1 MKNLPLGIQTFRKII
16 EENRLYVDK
25 TKDIYNLLAQGGQ
38 YYFLSRPRLFGK
50 SLLVSTLK
58 EIFLGNKELFKGLWI
73 EDKIEWINHP
83 VIHIDFSVVEY
94 ETAEL
99 MKESLVQTLDGIAA
113 GHGIQLTT
121 VSYKTRFGELIRKLS
136 SKGKVVILIDE
147 YDKPI
152 IDFVENREIA
162 IQNRDILKSFYSTLK
177 GLDEHLKFV
186 FITGVSKFSKV
197 SIFSDLNNLTDITL
211 DETYATM
218 LGYTHRELLEY
229 FDEEIEA
236 LLKKE
241 EGTDGTKDEL
251 VNDIKYWYNGY
262 SWDGTNF
269 VYNPFSILNLFQKR
283 KFANYWF
290 ESGSPSFLVKLA
302 RKEDIALAELENYKA
317 GEEVF
322 SAFDIDKMQVV
333 SILFQTGYLTIKEI
347 IPISRTRRFYILSFP
362 NAEVKESLLVYLLGD
377 MSPKY
382 EGKIS
387 VMVDDL
393 KAYLKT
399 GNLEKFFEL
408 MRSIFAQISYDMFV
422 KDREGYYQTVIYLI
436 LKLTGINIDTEV
448 ETNLG
453 RIDAVIHLEKVIYV
467 MEFKIGT
474 PEEALKQIKEK
485 KYYERYLSLSKTIML
500 IGIGIDTAGRNIK
513 EYKIEKVQF

>member
-1 MKNLPLGIQTFRKII
+1 LPLGIQTFRKII

-25 TKDIYNLLAQGGQ
+25 TKDIYSLLTQGGQ
-38 YYFLSRPRLFGK
+38 YYFLSRPRRFGK

-58 EIFLGNKELFKGLWI
+58 EIFLGNKKLFKGLWI
-73 EDKIEWINHP
+73 EDKIEWIKHP
-83 VIHIDFSVVEY
+83 VIHIDFSEVEY
-94 ETAEL
+94 ETVEL
-99 MKESLVQTLDGIAA
+99 MKESLVQTLDRIAA
-113 GHGIQLTT
+113 GNGIQLTT

-136 SKGKVVILIDE
+136 ANDKVVILIDE

-162 IQNRDILKSFYSTLK
+162 LQNRDILKSFYSTLK

-197 SIFSDLNNLTDITL
+197 SIFSDLNNLNDITM
-211 DETYATM
+211 DETYAAM

-229 FDEEIEA
+229 FDEEIHE
-236 LLKKE
+236 LIKKE
-241 EGTDGTKDEL
+241 GGTKDEL
-251 VNDIKYWYNGY
+251 INDIKHWYNGY
-262 SWDGTNF
+262 SWDGKNF
-269 VYNPFSILNLFQKR
+269 VYNPFSILNLFLKKR
-283 KFANYWF
+283 FANYWF

-302 RKEDIALAELENYKA
+302 AKENIALAELENYKA

-347 IPISRTRRFYILSFP
+347 IPISRTSRFYILSFP

-393 KAYLKT
+393 KTHLKT
-399 GNLEKFFEL
+399 GHLEKFFEL

-436 LKLTGINIDTEV
+436 LKLTGISIDTEV

-474 PEEALKQIKEK
+474 AEEALSQVKEK
-485 KYYERYLSLSKTIML
+485 KYYERYLSTSKTIVL
-500 IGIGIDTAGRNIK
+500 IGIGIDTAERNIK
-513 EYKIEKVQF
+513 DYKIEKIQL